1 MPARSPLRA
10 RYVSRIPTT
19 SAASSDSRHMMS
31 SVSITAAS
39 LHHQRAAPLLV
50 EVVEELVASGRE
62 PRDVDRDRPT
72 GRHHALAVQL
82 EALELDRR
90 RGLVRDLEAEALA
103 RRGLDLGGREAVLGN
118 RQRDRPL
125 LRPHRGGERE
135 EERGEQEAGWAHG
148 RRLVENAFQ
157 FHMGARPLSRPRAGD
172 QRASVLAALR
182 ARPEVTR
189 DLRPARAQ
197 AVRGARVRVRER
209 SPPGLTAAEGT
220 SAPASPASDAVHA
233 VLGTGRAPT
242 ALAALGADA
251 VELHPVAPHH
261 EAEEATDAVLEA
273 LQLLARELDDLA
285 ATLADD
291 VVVVLALALDRLEAR
306 LTVVEVA
313 LGSEP
318 DLLEQLERAV
328 DGGVADAW
336 VHLLDRRVEL
346 LDGEVPRGAEEHARD
361 VVPLGGRF
369 ETPLAQRLLEPPHPR
384 AHRHGGGVQPAARAR
399 RSRSRRAA

>member
-1 MPARSPLRA
+1 M
-10 RYVSRIPTT
+10 

-50 EVVEELVASGRE
+50 EVVEELVASRRE
-62 PRDVDRDRPT
+62 PRDVDRDRLT

-82 EALELDRR
+82 EALDLDRR
-90 RGLVRDLEAEALA
+90 RGLVRDREAQARA

-118 RQRDRPL
+118 GQRDRPL
-125 LRPHRGGERE
+125 LRPHRGGERK
-135 EERGEQEAGWAHG
+135 EERGEQEAGWAHE

-157 FHMGARPLSRPRAGD
+157 FPMGPRPLSRPAGGGIE
-172 QRASVLAALR
+172 SVLATLR
-182 ARPEVTR
+182 GRPEVTR
-189 DLRPARAQ
+189 DVRPARAP
-197 AVRGARVRVRER
+197 AVRGARVRER
-209 SPPGLTAAEGT
+209 SPPGLTAAKGR
-220 SAPASPASDAVHA
+220 SAPASLASDAVHA
-233 VLGTGRAPT
+233 VLGTGRAPP
-242 ALAALGADA
+242 ALPALGADA
-251 VELHPVAPHH
+251 VELHAVAPHH

-285 ATLADD
+285 AALADD

-306 LTVVEVA
+306 LAVVEVA

-328 DGGVADAW
+328 DGGVADAG

-399 RSRSRRAA
+399 RSRSRRAAGVK

>member
-1 MPARSPLRA
+1 M
-10 RYVSRIPTT
+10 

-50 EVVEELVASGRE
+50 EVVEELVASRRE
-62 PRDVDRDRPT
+62 PRDVDRDRLT

-90 RGLVRDLEAEALA
+90 RGLVRDLEA
-103 RRGLDLGGREAVLGN
+103 
-118 RQRDRPL
+118 
-125 LRPHRGGERE
+125 
-135 EERGEQEAGWAHG
+135 
-148 RRLVENAFQ
+148 
-157 FHMGARPLSRPRAGD
+157 
-172 QRASVLAALR
+172 
-182 ARPEVTR
+182 
-189 DLRPARAQ
+189 Q
-197 AVRGARVRVRER
+197 ARER
-209 SPPGLTAAEGT
+209 SAPGLTAANRRP
-220 SAPASPASDAVHA
+220 APASPASDAVHA
-233 VLGTGRAPT
+233 GLGTGRAPP

-251 VELHPVAPHH
+251 IELHAVAPHH

-285 ATLADD
+285 AALADD
-291 VVVVLALALDRLEAR
+291 VVVVLALPLDRLEAR
-306 LTVVEVA
+306 LAVVEVA

-318 DLLEQLERAV
+318 DLFEQLERAV
-328 DGGVADAW
+328 DGGVADAG

-369 ETPLAQRLLEPPHPR
+369 ETPLAQRPLEPPHPR
-384 AHRHGGGVQPAARAR
+384 AYRHGSDGDPAARAR
-399 RSRSRRAA
+399 RPRSRRAAGVK